1 MEINPYSIAAL
12 GMAAGVLAGLLGI
25 GGAIVI
31 IPVLVLGFG
40 LTQQQAQGTSIAFLT
55 LPVGILG
62 AYVYYQRGL
71 VNVKWSLLL
80 AAGFFIGSFFGA
92 KVATSIPN
100 EVLQKIF
107 GSLLI
112 VLGIRMVFFGR

>member
-1 MEINPYSIAAL
+1 MDINPYHIAAL
-12 GMAAGVLAGLLGI
+12 GMAAGLLAGLLGI

-31 IPVLVLGFG
+31 IPALVFVFG
-40 LTQQQAQGTSIAFLT
+40 LTQQQAQGTSIAFLA

-80 AAGFFIGSFFGA
+80 AAGFLIGSYVGA
-92 KVATSIPN
+92 RVATTLSN
-100 EVLQKIF
+100 DVLQRIF
-107 GSLLI
+107 GIVLI
-112 VLGIRMVFFGR
+112 VLGVRMVFFSR

>member
-1 MEINPYSIAAL
+1 MEVNPYHIAAL

-31 IPVLVLGFG
+31 IPALVFAFG

-80 AAGFFIGSFFGA
+80 AAGFVIGSYVGA
-92 KVATSIPN
+92 RIASTLSNDI
-100 EVLQKIF
+100 LQRIF
-107 GSLLI
+107 GVLLI
-112 VLGIRMVFFGR
+112 ALGVRMVFFSR